1 MATIKKDDVLTYLEK
16 ANMLEVSELI
26 ADIEE
31 KFGVTAAAPVAVA
44 AAGGG
49 GGEEAAAEKTEFNV
63 VLTEVGSQKIQVI
76 KAVRAMTDLGLTE
89 AKDVVDKA
97 PGNVLEGVSKEEAEK
112 AKAMVNEA
120 ATAPRAGT
128 GPAAGTSQVVVV
140 GVFDFVRREL

>member
-1 MATIKKDDVLTYLEK
+1 MKKDDVLAYLEK
-16 ANMLEVSELI
+16 ANMLEISELI
-26 ADIEE
+26 GDIEE

-49 GGEEAAAEKTEFNV
+49 DGGAAEEEKTEFNV

-97 PGNVLEGVSKEEAEK
+97 PGNVLEGVSKEDAEK
-112 AKAMVNEA
+112 AKAALEEA
-120 ATAPRAGT
+120 GAT
-128 GPAAGTSQVVVV
+128 V
-140 GVFDFVRREL
+140 EIK

>member
-1 MATIKKDDVLTYLEK
+1 MATIKKDDVLAYLEK
-16 ANMLEVSELI
+16 ANMLEISELI
-26 ADIEE
+26 GDIEE

-49 GGEEAAAEKTEFNV
+49 DGGAAEEEKTEFNV

-97 PGNVLEGVSKEEAEK
+97 PGNVLEGVSKEDAEK
-112 AKAMVNEA
+112 AKAALEEA
-120 ATAPRAGT
+120 GAT
-128 GPAAGTSQVVVV
+128 VEVK
-140 GVFDFVRREL
+140 

>member
-31 KFGVTAAAPVAVA
+31 NFGVTAAAPVAVA

-97 PGNVLEGVSKEEAEK
+97 PGNVLEGVSKEDAEK
-112 AKAMVNEA
+112 AKATLEEA
-120 ATAPRAGT
+120 GAT
-128 GPAAGTSQVVVV
+128 V
-140 GVFDFVRREL
+140 ELK